1 MTLLTRWLFFLLLFF
16 SLMWVVFGNSVQ
28 VQDIFI
34 DIDESYEYLS
44 ELQQLYD
51 RGMIVVGENRRFNP
65 QWLLDRDEF
74 VGVTMEVICEKC
86 VQPLTPIWLLQA
98 YSSTQSYFDVT
109 KTNPYFYC
117 IEEANDKDYVRG
129 YGIGVSCEDGT
140 SRAWER
146 PFCPDNRILLEEAI
160 AVLLRNSG
168 IFTIE
173 DNQQVLQAIRDG
185 GITENIS
192 PDVSPTDNDGNEYT
206 FYGYLR
212 RALSFQITE
221 FDSSGNSH
229 ILRLLEPD
237 EIGNLNPKKFISR
250 EEFLRMA
257 YITFKTNNC
266 VDTEDNWFALEID
279 IWEKE
284 CSPTSTNCTR
294 SRLDDPE
301 DIYDFSPQVEWF
313 CVDGIEEPNGYFW
326 RYYNTT
332 NGEEFF
338 RYGYYQ
344 DDIKLPSNGAWRI
357 YARITD
363 RCWNSSQAY
372 STIVVRDSDISPKDD
387 TQIDVSIAI
396 YDGWCPWPNRNCEA
410 IDFYEEWKSGDIFDF
425 EWRVSTSCPVWDVQ
439 YKWTFTSPTR
449 NQQLFASWYIDN
461 FEFLSPWEWLIVL
474 NVTDGCGNSGRE
486 QETFIVRDSDISP
499 KDDTQ
504 IDVSIAIYD
513 GWCPWPNRNCEAIDF
528 YEEWKSGDIFDFE
541 WRVSTSCPVWDVQYK
556 WTFTS
561 PTRNQQLFASWYI
574 DNFEFL
580 SPWEWL
586 IVLNVTDGCGNSG
599 REQETF
605 IVRDSAPQDFD
616 LSVDILAKPIYG
628 TTDLLVDFEGVIE
641 GWSWPYSYDW
651 DFWDGSVNIGRVT
664 DNIYVWVWTYTV
676 TLSVTDSEWRTWSS
690 QIVIRVVDWDRCL
703 QDSDGD
709 GINDC
714 DDLCPT
720 IPWIKENKWCPIFER
735 LCDSE
740 CGCPDG
746 YECSESDPLSCWSW
760 VCRPISIASSC
771 LFSPIVGAIFGNTLC
786 NTCPCDIDIDF
797 LASLRRCDLV
807 FPAIT
812 SPEAST
818 IFSRWR
824 AVIVPE

>member
-1 MTLLTRWLFFLLLFF
+1 
-16 SLMWVVFGNSVQ
+16 
-28 VQDIFI
+28 
-34 DIDESYEYLS
+34 
-44 ELQQLYD
+44 LQQLYD

-486 QETFIVRDSDISP
+486 QETFIVRDS
-499 KDDTQ
+499 
-504 IDVSIAIYD
+504 
-513 GWCPWPNRNCEAIDF
+513 
-528 YEEWKSGDIFDFE
+528 
-541 WRVSTSCPVWDVQYK
+541 
-556 WTFTS
+556 
-561 PTRNQQLFASWYI
+561 
-574 DNFEFL
+574 
-580 SPWEWL
+580 
-586 IVLNVTDGCGNSG
+586 
-599 REQETF
+599 
-605 IVRDSAPQDFD
+605 APQDFD

-735 LCDSE
+735 LCDSD

-786 NTCPCDIDIDF
+786 NTCPCDIDLDF